1 MAESLTKGGF
11 TLTPKTGTGNAK
23 VSISC
28 SERTGRVATSP
39 VTFTAKMDGFSVS
52 KSVSVVQEGKA
63 EFVTLTSATAVSV
76 PNKGKV
82 ISITGITNS
91 SKLVIDTTDFGMAEV
106 YSTYTANGATA
117 MNNVAIEGDPGASN
131 EFTFTAQVNVKENPN
146 ASSRTA
152 TITITTAGGQK
163 ATVLLTQLAS
173 TFTYDLTLA
182 ASPTSIQADGG
193 SSTITGKYKTF
204 RNGVLINTE
213 DVTPT
218 CSIPSG
224 TAFTLSSNKVSAP
237 NRGTTAG
244 ELRSVQVSASYGNA
258 SSTITVSQAAN
269 QVESSTTTGGETIYN
284 PVTAGAI
291 SNKTIPA
298 SGGSATATAGDGSQ
312 SWTTNKKYRHDTYTS
327 GSVADVLVE
336 DSKIG
341 TDTIKPSVASISGS
355 AESKGTIKSDITT
368 VKEQAVTWT
377 GNGGKKAT
385 GTMYIYQAA
394 NAEDYIKYFDPVINS
409 FTVSDIPASGG
420 SISKGSVTY
429 EQARSQYFTS
439 GAYTSMAP
447 LTTGGTITY
456 SAAVSASSLGTTVK
470 DRASVG
476 TLTVTVTMNGKSGS
490 KDVTVYQ
497 EKNEIINYGDVQA
510 NLGGFYPEGG
520 NPMTERSE
528 DYTFGAVPSARCI
541 FFFDIYQTITYTSGA
556 TREGSITRTK
566 DIVTQCDDFS
576 VDIDSSADDIIIS
589 ANENKSESKLG
600 PLVVKITGLGE
611 GGKSL
616 STTGTVYQAAG
627 VKTYAELV
635 VDIASD
641 EDIPAAGGSVTPTV
655 AYSQTWG
662 WNGATTGGGT
672 LTSGGT
678 VTFDNGTTDGTVSA
692 ESLGTTLQSRSL
704 IKTVTATVT
713 MNGKSASKTY
723 TIYQAIN
730 KVVAIKAHQSDNISS
745 NIHVEY
751 PTEFISAAG
760 GTVDPIAEGQL
771 TVTCSSGSTVT
782 TGSNGDF
789 LTGTANFTRTFS
801 GTAAGFT
808 VNETSGVV
816 EASNRGTTIG
826 DARSVD
832 VTSKLT
838 VTFTNPASVGG
849 NSVTD
854 IISCVNTVTQAANSV
869 TYGTVTV
876 LVTPNPVSIL
886 AAGAIYNIKPTTSQ
900 TVSFTSGAT
909 RAGSIGLSYVAK
921 NTVTGFSNNGETV
934 TVQPNTT
941 TSPRKGF
948 IVTVTASGE
957 GSKSNSVDVTF
968 NQAAAAAYLNVD
980 PATIS
985 IAADATSASFNIE
998 SNDSWTIS

>member
-52 KSVSVVQEGKA
+52 KSVSVVQEGKP

-117 MNNVAIEGDPGASN
+117 MNNVAIDGDPGASN
-131 EFTFTAQVNVKENPN
+131 EFTFTAQVNVKENPA

-182 ASPTSIQADGG
+182 ASPTSIQAGGG

-204 RNGVLINTE
+204 RNGELINTE
-213 DVTPT
+213 SVTPT

-224 TAFTLSSNKVSAP
+224 TAFTLDGNKISAP
-237 NRGTTAG
+237 SRGTTAG
-244 ELRSVQVSASYGNA
+244 ELRSVKVSASYGNA

-269 QVESSTTTGGETIYN
+269 QVKSSTTTGGETIYN

-298 SGGSATATAGDGSQ
+298 SGGSATATAGEGSQ
-312 SWTTNKKYRHDTYTS
+312 SWTTNKKYRHDTYSS
-327 GSVADVLVE
+327 GDIADVLVE

-355 AESKGTIKSDITT
+355 AESKGTIKSGITT

-409 FTVSDIPASGG
+409 FTVDDIPASGG
-420 SISKGSVTY
+420 SISSGSVTY

-439 GAYTSMAP
+439 GAYTSLTP
-447 LTTGGTITY
+447 LTSGGTITY
-456 SAAVSASSLGTTVK
+456 TKAVSASSLGTTVK
-470 DRASVG
+470 DRGSVG
-476 TLTVTVTMNGKSGS
+476 TLTVTVTMNDKHTSQGA
-490 KDVTVYQ
+490 TVYQ
-497 EKNEIINYGDVQA
+497 EA
-510 NLGGFYPEGG
+510 NIAIY
-520 NPMTERSE
+520 
-528 DYTFGAVPSARCI
+528 GAV
-541 FFFDIYQTITYTSGA
+541 
-556 TREGSITRTK
+556 
-566 DIVTQCDDFS
+566 S
-576 VDIDSSADDIIIS
+576 VS
-589 ANENKSESKLG
+589 
-600 PLVVKITGLGE
+600 
-611 GGKSL
+611 
-616 STTGTVYQAAG
+616 
-627 VKTYAELV
+627 
-635 VDIASD
+635 
-641 EDIPAAGGSVTPTV
+641 
-655 AYSQTWG
+655 
-662 WNGATTGGGT
+662 
-672 LTSGGT
+672 
-678 VTFDNGTTDGTVSA
+678 
-692 ESLGTTLQSRSL
+692 
-704 IKTVTATVT
+704 
-713 MNGKSASKTY
+713 
-723 TIYQAIN
+723 
-730 KVVAIKAHQSDNISS
+730 
-745 NIHVEY
+745 
-751 PTEFISAAG
+751 
-760 GTVDPIAEGQL
+760 
-771 TVTCSSGSTVT
+771 
-782 TGSNGDF
+782 
-789 LTGTANFTRTFS
+789 
-801 GTAAGFT
+801 
-808 VNETSGVV
+808 
-816 EASNRGTTIG
+816 
-826 DARSVD
+826 
-832 VTSKLT
+832 
-838 VTFTNPASVGG
+838 
-849 NSVTD
+849 
-854 IISCVNTVTQAANSV
+854 
-869 TYGTVTV
+869 
-876 LVTPNPVSIL
+876 VTPNPVSII

-900 TVSFTSGAT
+900 NVGFSSGDS
-909 RAGSIGLSYVAK
+909 RPGNISLSYAAK

-957 GSKSNSVDVTF
+957 GSKSDSVDVTF

-980 PATIS
+980 PATIN